1 MRFLIFLF
9 SIALVSNIK
18 AQSVSLQFV
27 SQAKFQNNVTVARQ
41 FITGTT
47 CKECS
52 LTMNGTEV
60 KVWPTGAFAAE
71 VNLKLGDTSYQL
83 VATDRRGFVLTQKI
97 FYSYQLPVREK
108 EVTTNAVAY
117 LRIEPQ
123 GDLLLK
129 PGDRLKMTIKTIP
142 GATVKLENGFELLE
156 VPVKDTNGIKGIYK
170 GEYVVREKEE
180 LFSETKKNLK
190 LIIYTKND
198 QRMEATTKNSFALM
212 PEQPLI
218 LQTKGKLPYLL
229 LGLGEDRLGGTKMGY
244 VDSLVKL
251 YAVSKVGDKYCVQLS
266 KNRQAYIEELHVNV
280 LQDRSF
286 APASLTNSM
295 RVWGD
300 SAFDYV
306 SLILYDKLPYQSF
319 QEINPSRI
327 IVDVFGATSNSNWVT
342 QMSTVREIKNVYYNQ
357 VDEDVF
363 RITIDLNHQQHWGH
377 TIYYNGNNL
386 VIRVK
391 RQPQKLALSNLVIG
405 IDAGH
410 GGTNKGAFGIT
421 GIMEK
426 DITLLIAKELQQVLQ
441 AEGAT
446 VITTRSKDTTYE
458 NHDRFSF
465 FKEKNPDLLL
475 SIHLNSAADPIRIKG
490 VSTYYKHIGY
500 RPLTQTILSQM
511 LGMGLKEFG
520 NVGNFN
526 FILNGL
532 TEFPNVLVE
541 TLFISNPEDEM
552 NVLNPEYR
560 KQMAGKIAQ
569 GIKDWLE
576 LCKKQ

>member
-1 MRFLIFLF
+1 MRFLLFLF
-9 SIALVSNIK
+9 SVALVSNIT
-18 AQSVSLQFV
+18 AQSVSLKFV
-27 SQAKFQNNVTVARQ
+27 NPAKFQNNVTAPRQ

-71 VNLKLGDTSYQL
+71 VNVRPGDTSYEL
-83 VATDRRGFVLTQKI
+83 IATDRRGFVITQKI
-97 FYSYQLPVREK
+97 FYSYQLPVKEK
-108 EVTTNAVAY
+108 EVTTNSVEY

-129 PGDRLKMTIKTIP
+129 PGDRLKITIKTKP

-170 GEYVVREKEE
+170 AEYVVKENEE
-180 LFSETKKNLK
+180 LFTTTKKNLK
-190 LIIYTKND
+190 LIIHTKED
-198 QRMEATTKNSFALM
+198 QQLEATTKSTFALM
-212 PEQPLI
+212 QEQPLI

-244 VDSLVKL
+244 LDSLVKL
-251 YAVSKVGDKYCVQLS
+251 YAVSKVGDKYCVLLS

-300 SAFDYV
+300 SVFDYV

-319 QEINPSRI
+319 QEINPSKI
-327 IVDVFGATSNSNWVT
+327 TVDVFGATSNSNWVT
-342 QMSTVREIKNVYYNQ
+342 QMSTVKEIKNVYYNQ
-357 VDEDVF
+357 VEEDVF
-363 RITIDLNHQQHWGH
+363 RITIELNHPQHWGH

-391 RQPQKLALSNLVIG
+391 RQPEKLALSNLVIG
-405 IDAGH
+405 LDAGH

-426 DITLLIAKELQQVLQ
+426 DMTLLIAKELQQALE

-446 VITTRSKDTTYE
+446 VLMPRTKDTTYD

-465 FKEKNPDLLL
+465 FKEKNPDLML

-490 VSTYYKHIGY
+490 VSTYYKYIGY

-552 NVLNPEYR
+552 NVLNQEYR
-560 KQMAGKIAQ
+560 KQMANKIVQ